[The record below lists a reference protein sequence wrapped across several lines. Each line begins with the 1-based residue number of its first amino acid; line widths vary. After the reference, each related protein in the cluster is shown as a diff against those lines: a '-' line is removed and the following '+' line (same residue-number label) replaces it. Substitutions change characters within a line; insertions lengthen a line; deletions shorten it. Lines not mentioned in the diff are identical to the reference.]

1 MTMKC
6 LPGLL
11 VVPLL
16 VVTAF
21 SAAGADLRLVDAV
34 QNRDDAGARALL
46 EEGVEVNTAQPD
58 GTTALHWAAR
68 WDQVDIAGL
77 LLQAGA
83 DANAAN
89 RYGVTPL
96 SLAST
101 NGNAIIVAT
110 LLGAGADPNAST
122 PEGETSLM
130 TAART
135 GNPDVVQLLLARGA
149 DIHATEAWRG
159 QTALMWAA
167 AERNAAAA
175 RALLDGDA
183 DVGARSHSGMTALLF
198 AARTGDIDTVRTL
211 LEGGADIDETAQDAI
226 KPRPRR
232 RADSGDANTATEPAP
247 PRRGSSILQTTLANA
262 HYDLAGW
269 LVTQGAD
276 PTPDGPRGTAL
287 HGLVRSRNCERTAL
301 PCPTHTSTMDT
312 LALADI
318 LLAHGADVN
327 ARMTAKP
334 PTKGTYDY
342 NYMSLVGATPFFL
355 AVKAAD
361 IAMMRLLLDH
371 GADPTIGNEDNT
383 TPLLVAA
390 GIGYIEG
397 QILASE
403 AQALDAVEMLV
414 ELGAEVNITNDA
426 NETALHGVAYR
437 GANSIARYLIDQGA
451 RLDARD
457 EKGRMPVT
465 IADGAI
471 AGPYFRAHDETAA
484 LLRELLG
491 ASAPPRP
498 TSQGAR

>member
-1 MTMKC
+1 MRGC
-6 LPGLL
+6 CGVVFAL
-11 VVPLL
+11 VLTSTL
-16 VVTAF
+16 TA
-21 SAAGADLRLVDAV
+21 AADLRLVEALE
-34 QNRDDAGARALL
+34 NGNGAAARALL
-46 EEGVEVNTAQPD
+46 QEGVPVDATQPD

-68 WDQVDIAGL
+68 WNQPDIVTL

-83 DANAAN
+83 GVDAAN

-96 SLAST
+96 SLACV
-101 NGNAIIVAT
+101 NGGVSVVAT
-110 LLGAGADPNAST
+110 LLAAGANPNTRT
-122 PEGETSLM
+122 PAGETPLM

-135 GNPDVVQLLLARGA
+135 GNADVVRLLLGSGA
-149 DIHATEAWRG
+149 DMHATETWRG

-167 AERNAAAA
+167 AEKHAAAA
-175 RALLDGDA
+175 QALIDEGA
-183 DVGARSHSGMTALLF
+183 DIGARAEAGMTALLF
-198 AARTGDIDTVRTL
+198 AARAGDIDTVQTL
-211 LEGGADIDETAQDAI
+211 LAGGAEINEAAKDAI
-226 KPRPRR
+226 TPRPRQ
-232 RADSGDANTATEPAP
+232 AAATDGQSTTSEPEL
-247 PRRGSSILQTTLANA
+247 PRLGSSVLATAIANA

-269 LVTQGAD
+269 LVDRGAEV
-276 PTPDGPRGTAL
+276 TVDGPRGTAL

-301 PCPTHTSTMDT
+301 PCPTHTSTLDT
-312 LALADI
+312 LVLAEM
-318 LLAHGADVN
+318 LLTHGADVN

-361 IAMMRLLLDH
+361 TAMMRLLLDH
-371 GADPTIGNEDNT
+371 GADATIGNEDQT

-397 QILASE
+397 QIDASE
-403 AQALDAVEMLV
+403 AHALEAVEILV
-414 ELGAEVNITNDA
+414 ELGEDVNTA
-426 NETALHGVAYR
+426 NTVKETALHGAAYR

-451 RLDARD
+451 RLDAKD
-457 EKGRMPVT
+457 EQGRMPVN

-484 LLRELLG
+484 LLREEMG
-491 ASAPPRP
+491 PSAPPRP